1 MQNRKIWFCVR
12 LALSLHGK
20 HKTEAMKRLLFFLT
34 VATLVSCGR
43 SFEKCTAKY
52 AEVGE
57 VSDNRAAVLDIN
69 EGVGRWAMSMERGG
83 WRSNAAMP
91 TPADLPT
98 DWPRCRSPK
107 ELGDISTPWD
117 GS

>member
-1 MQNRKIWFCVR
+1 
-12 LALSLHGK
+12 
-20 HKTEAMKRLLFFLT
+20 MKRLLFFLT
-34 VATLVSCGR
+34 VVTLVSCGQ
-43 SFEKCTAKY
+43 SFEKRTAKY

-57 VSDNRAAVLDIN
+57 MSDNRAAVLDIN
-69 EGVGRWAMSMERGG
+69 EGVGR

>member
-1 MQNRKIWFCVR
+1 
-12 LALSLHGK
+12 
-20 HKTEAMKRLLFFLT
+20 MKRLLFFLT
-34 VATLVSCGR
+34 VVTLVSCGR
-43 SFEKCTAKY
+43 SFEKRTAKY

-57 VSDNRAAVLDIN
+57 MSDNRAAVLDIN
-69 EGVGRWAMSMERGG
+69 EGVGRWGYVDGTGR
-83 WRSNAAMP
+83 P